1 MNNIVRIG
9 QSLKEKRL
17 SLNLTMD
24 AIAKEANITRA
35 TLWAIEN
42 GKGNYSINS
51 LLSVMNVLSLD
62 MVVNNQIKSKPLRER
77 ASRINSLLDKKINRF
92 IIMCVEQYCLEHNQE
107 SSKIYDQMKKMNV
120 LDELK
125 NDYEDLHGMST
136 TYLNSYIHSL
146 LGEQ

>member
-92 IIMCVEQYCLEHNQE
+92 IIMCVEQYCLEYDQE